1 VPGVFILVPGGGP
14 QPVRHN
20 FPCARA
26 HSGRR
31 CAIDVFRTPDDRF
44 ESLPGYPFAPHWL
57 DLDGLRLHYLDE
69 GAGNPV
75 LLLHGE
81 PTWSF
86 LWRKSIPKLAQRH
99 RVVAPDLLGFGRSD
113 KPTDLGW
120 YSYDGH
126 VASIERL
133 VAELG
138 LERLT
143 LVVHDWG
150 GPIGLR
156 FAVEHEGLVDR
167 LVILDTGIA
176 GGKPPGEMWLRF
188 RAVVREVGGALDIGR
203 LVEAGTA
210 QGLADDVRAA
220 YDAPFPTPESK
231 AGARAFPELVA
242 TEPEHPSTAPMN
254 RVRDA
259 LRDWHKPA
267 LVVWG
272 AQDSVLSP
280 RIAEHFVELIPG
292 ATGPLLL
299 DGASHFLQ
307 EDRPN
312 EVTAAIDGFVA
323 GT

>member
-1 VPGVFILVPGGGP
+1 MPGVFILVPGGGP

-126 VASIERL
+126 VASVERL